1 MNMFNIFWKTAFVF
15 FILLLDVLIGNS
27 IFLDK
32 QGSNEGEANIISLF
46 ISLLA
51 VVISFNNTRRN
62 MLDSMDSKSE
72 YRKKLFEA
80 SAKKN
85 INDEDYLFLR
95 STMRY
100 KAKTENLS
108 PLFFNDFEK
117 FKNKKDKSLQPFDY
131 MTAFIIKFCETNDQL
146 IKTKDCKNNDV
157 FICKNPENFRILC
170 RYVLKHHWESNNH
183 SIFQYKAEDKFSLMS
198 ETIDSLNKFT
208 RTNTVKSFDRWR
220 FIWKWL

>member
-1 MNMFNIFWKTAFVF
+1 
-15 FILLLDVLIGNS
+15 
-27 IFLDK
+27 
-32 QGSNEGEANIISLF
+32 
-46 ISLLA
+46 
-51 VVISFNNTRRN
+51 

-80 SAKKN
+80 SAKDN
-85 INDEDYLFLR
+85 IGDEDYLFLR

-131 MTAFIIKFCETNDQL
+131 MTAFIIKFCETNDQF

-183 SIFQYKAEDKFSLMS
+183 SIFQYKAKDKFILMND
-198 ETIDSLNKFT
+198 TIILLNKYT
-208 RTNTVKSFDRWR
+208 CQNNEVIK
-220 FIWKWL
+220 

>member
-1 MNMFNIFWKTAFVF
+1 MNMFNIFWKSAFVF
-15 FILLLDVLIGNS
+15 FIFLLDVLIGNS
-27 IFLDK
+27 IFLDEQSTNK
-32 QGSNEGEANIISLF
+32 GGSITITF
-46 ISLLA
+46 ILSLLA
-51 VVISFNNTRRN
+51 LLISIYNSGRN
-62 MLDSMDSKSE
+62 LLDSMDSKSE

-100 KAKTENLS
+100 KAKTEDLSILFVNNLKE
-108 PLFFNDFEK
+108 FN
-117 FKNKKDKSLQPFDY
+117 NQKDKSLEPFDY
-131 MTAFIIKFCETNDQL
+131 MTAFIIKFCETNDQF
-146 IKTKDCKNNDV
+146 IKTKYLENNEI
-157 FICKNPENFRILC
+157 FICKNDENFRILC
-170 RYVLKHHWESNNH
+170 RYVLKHHWETNNH
-183 SIFQYKAEDKFSLMS
+183 SLFQYKAEDKFSLMS

>member
-27 IFLDK
+27 MFLDK
-32 QGSNEGEANIISLF
+32 QGSNEGGANTISLF

-51 VVISFNNTRRN
+51 VLISFNNTRRN

-80 SAKKN
+80 SAKNK
-85 INDEDYLFLR
+85 ISDEDYLFLR

-131 MTAFIIKFCETNDQL
+131 MTAFIIKFCETNDQF
-146 IKTKDCKNNDV
+146 IKTKDCDNNDV
-157 FICKNPENFRILC
+157 FIYKNDENFRILC

-183 SIFQYKAEDKFSLMS
+183 VIFQYKAKDKFILMND
-198 ETIDSLNKFT
+198 TIILLNKIYIP
-208 RTNTVKSFDRWR
+208 KQWSD
-220 FIWKWL
+220 